1 MKGFIAII
9 SCFILVVSLVAQSSK
24 VDPKVKNLKS
34 KLGEIKD
41 KKEEARSKLKS
52 IQKVMRS
59 AKQELADVDEK
70 MEGIEAKVHA
80 TQDRLTRLDEEHSRL
95 NQELEKASK
104 EFEEKSKRAK
114 QRMLYIR
121 MKGETSVIAALT
133 GATSLS
139 DLTGR
144 KFIFETIASKDRKL
158 FSDVKE
164 LRDSIARKR
173 DRTKQ
178 IIAENKELLAVQRQ
192 QHAQWNEIRKEKS
205 TIVHRLMDKASSV
218 QELLSDLNQDEQRIE
233 NQIQKYLEQTGVGGA
248 RPGKLLMPVSG
259 RLSSKFGMRNHPILR
274 RSRMHTGQDIAAP
287 SGTSIKAAAA
297 GTVITSGRMG
307 GYGNVVIIS
316 HGGGMTTLYAHCS
329 RLLVKAGQKVSRGQT
344 IAKVGST
351 GLSTGPHL
359 HFEVAIN
366 GKKVDPR
373 KYL

>member
-114 QRMLYIR
+114 QRLLYIR

-192 QHAQWNEIRKEKS
+192 QHAQWNESRKEKS

>member
-114 QRMLYIR
+114 QRLLYIR